1 MTSNIKV
8 EGAPLERSA
17 FRFFKVTSVLP
28 ALPFLLIFGFFFI
41 YPITKLIYVSF
52 MSNENTFTFGNFQTA
67 FTQPYSTGFVNSIK
81 IAFLSALIAAFPGA
95 IAAYFIE
102 TRGPSKLKRSLAMM
116 NGVLANTG
124 GVPLAFMFMAAI
136 GMQGTLTKVLNY
148 FGIDIYAGTF
158 SLGTFTG
165 ILLVYLYFQLPLM
178 VIVFSPAI
186 MSLRREWVEAAKNL
200 GASQINYWFRVGF
213 PLLFPSF
220 IASFLLLFASG
231 FSAYA
236 TANALTVGNLPLT
249 PLQIG
254 GLLDGNVSA
263 SQLNLGKAL
272 SVVMIL
278 ISAVAV
284 IPYLIIQRKAARWQ
298 RR

>member
-1 MTSNIKV
+1 MTSNIKT

-17 FRFFKVTSVLP
+17 FRFFKITSVLP
-28 ALPFLLIFGFFFI
+28 ALPFLLIFSFFFI
-41 YPITKLIYVSF
+41 YPISKLIYVSF
-52 MSNENTFTFGNFQTA
+52 MSNENTFTFGNYQTA
-67 FTQPYSTGFVNSIK
+67 FTQPYSTGFINSIK
-81 IAFLSALIAAFPGA
+81 IAFFSALLTALPGA

-116 NGVLANTG
+116 SGVLANTG
-124 GVPLAFMFMAAI
+124 GVPLAFMFTAAI
-136 GMQGTLTKVLNY
+136 GIQGALTKILKY

-165 ILLVYLYFQLPLM
+165 ILIVYLYFQLPLM
-178 VIVFSPAI
+178 IIVFSPAI
-186 MSLRREWVEAAKNL
+186 TALRREWVEAAKNL
-200 GASQINYWFRVGF
+200 GASQFNYWYRIGF

-263 SQLNLGKAL
+263 AQLNLGKAL
-272 SVVMIL
+272 SVAMIL
-278 ISAVAV
+278 ISAIAV

-298 RR
+298 Q